1 MAIISQER
9 DWALIFEL
17 DQPGPADIYILGAY
31 CITTGSPEMPQ
42 IWQLAVS
49 IRNRALEEKKVD
61 NFVSDDLASWL
72 TGVSLKATPS
82 SGSNTANTAN
92 GRDDTEEIV
101 RSLEPTYSNG
111 LPSVPRDEFISTF
124 DILRPPTPS
133 FPEEG
138 PQFSDLGSG
147 GLGFLNLAL
156 ENMALGSSSSSGE
169 GIGIQSPTAMY

>member
-1 MAIISQER
+1 M
-9 DWALIFEL
+9 IFEL

-49 IRNRALEEKKVD
+49 IRNRALEERKVD

-72 TGVSLKATPS
+72 AGVSLKATPS

-92 GRDDTEEIV
+92 ERDDTEEIV